1 MDLLRG
7 LIHFF
12 RRYRVLAATA
22 FLLIVVV
29 IIIFEYKFLSKFHS
43 GEVSNDSVK
52 STLRNAEVKKEQ
64 NNIVTQPRNK
74 DTGTTPT
81 QDGVAAAVINQAVMV
96 DARPAVVMRGQ
107 GKWQDAAKIIFQAQS
122 RLNEAVSKAGLTVNG
137 RPITVFT
144 KTDDSGFNFEAMLPL
159 TAAPEGKLNLI
170 DGVEIGAS
178 PSGKALKFQHHGA
191 YEEIEATYEA
201 IAAYLDEKGLD
212 SKDLIIEEYIGEL
225 REDDENIDVDIYVFL
240 K

>member
-1 MDLLRG
+1 M
-7 LIHFF
+7 
-12 RRYRVLAATA
+12 AAIA
-22 FLLIVVV
+22 FLVIVVA
-29 IIIFEYKFLSKFHS
+29 IIIFEYKFLSNFRS
-43 GEVSNDSVK
+43 GEVNNDAAR
-52 STLRNAEVKKEQ
+52 STLRNAEVKKQE

-74 DTGTTPT
+74 DTGTTSA
-81 QDGVAAAVINQAVMV
+81 QDGVAAAVISQAVMI
-96 DARPAVVMRGQ
+96 DARPAAVLRGQ
-107 GKWQDAAKIIFQAQS
+107 GKWQDAAKIIFEAQT

-201 IAAYLDEKGLD
+201 VAAYLDEKGLD

>member
-1 MDLLRG
+1 M
-7 LIHFF
+7 
-12 RRYRVLAATA
+12 AAIA
-22 FLLIVVV
+22 FLLIVVA
-29 IIIFEYKFLSKFHS
+29 IIIFEYKFLSNFRS
-43 GEVSNDSVK
+43 GEVNNDAAR
-52 STLRNAEVKKEQ
+52 STLRNAEVKKQE

-74 DTGTTPT
+74 DSGTTSA
-81 QDGVAAAVINQAVMV
+81 QDGVAAAVISQAVMI
-96 DARPAVVMRGQ
+96 DARPAVVLRGQ
-107 GKWQDAAKIIFQAQS
+107 GKWQDAAKIIFEAQT

>member
-7 LIHFF
+7 LVNFL
-12 RRYRVLAATA
+12 RRYRLLAALV
-22 FLLIVVV
+22 FLLIVIA
-29 IIIFEYKFLSKFHS
+29 IIIFEYKFLSKFPS
-43 GEVSNDSVK
+43 TEVSSDSAK
-52 STLRNAEVKKEQ
+52 STLRNEEGKKEESSS
-64 NNIVTQPRNK
+64 VMQPRNK
-74 DTGTTPT
+74 DSGSTPA
-81 QDGVAAAVINQAVMV
+81 QDSVAAAVISQAVMI
-96 DARPAVVMRGQ
+96 DARPAVVLRGQ
-107 GKWQDAAKIIFQAQS
+107 GKWQDSAKIIFQAQS

-159 TAAPEGKLNLI
+159 TAAPEGKLDLI
-170 DGVEIGAS
+170 EGVEIGAS

-212 SKDLIIEEYIGEL
+212 SKDLIIEEYVGEL

>member
-1 MDLLRG
+1 
-7 LIHFF
+7 
-12 RRYRVLAATA
+12 LAAIA
-22 FLLIVVV
+22 FLVIVVA
-29 IIIFEYKFLSKFHS
+29 IIIFEYKFLSNFRS
-43 GEVSNDSVK
+43 GEVNNDAAR
-52 STLRNAEVKKEQ
+52 STLRNAEVKKQE

-74 DTGTTPT
+74 DSGTTSA
-81 QDGVAAAVINQAVMV
+81 QDGVAAAVISQAVMI
-96 DARPAVVMRGQ
+96 DARPAVVLRGQ
-107 GKWQDAAKIIFQAQS
+107 GKWQDAAKIIFEAQT